1 MKATLKTIFIT
12 LLVIVLMVSLTV
24 PCVADDKHGTITV
37 KLEDKEKNKID
48 GTTVY
53 ICQIAS
59 LNAVGYYPTA
69 AFETSGISIAGI
81 VNNPS
86 DLTAK
91 AIVDYI
97 KENNVEV
104 SSQVS
109 QKGEV
114 SFSDLDL
121 GIWLVCCDENSKYIF
136 NPYIVFLPCESGG
149 KAYYE
154 VMSAPKVEDSRPD
167 VINVYV
173 SKKWDDKNNAAKK
186 RPESI
191 TVELLNGNTVMA
203 SAELNETNGW
213 SYMFLGVKK
222 DGAYSVREKS
232 VVDYKASYG
241 GDAINGFVITNT
253 YAGEKLPDT
262 GQYWWPIAVIAIAG
276 VCFVLLGIFEI
287 GVKKNGKKK

>member
-12 LLVIVLMVSLTV
+12 LLVMVMTASLTV
-24 PCVADDKHGTITV
+24 PCVAADQKGKITV
-37 KLEDKEKNKID
+37 KLEDKNQNKID

-81 VNNPS
+81 INNP
-86 DLTAK
+86 DATVAQ
-91 AIVDYI
+91 AITEYVVKNSI
-97 KENNVEV
+97 EAAA
-104 SSQVS
+104 QVS
-109 QKGEV
+109 QKGKAT
-114 SFSDLDL
+114 FTDLPL
-121 GIWLVCCDENSKYIF
+121 GIWLVYCDESSKYTF
-136 NPYIVFLPCESGG
+136 NPYIVFLPFESGG

-154 VMSAPKVEDSRPD
+154 VTSEPKVEDSRPD

-191 TVELLNGNTVMA
+191 SVELLNGDTVVS

-213 SYMFLGVKK
+213 SYMFLSVEK

-232 VVDYKASYG
+232 VVDYKASYS

-253 YAGEKLPDT
+253 YAGETLPNT
-262 GQYWWPIAVIAIAG
+262 GQYWWPLVIIAIAG
-276 VCFVLLGIFEI
+276 TCFVLLGIYEM

>member
-12 LLVIVLMVSLTV
+12 LLVMVMTASLTV
-24 PCVADDKHGTITV
+24 PCVAADQKGKITV
-37 KLEDKEKNKID
+37 KLEDKNQNKID
-48 GTTVY
+48 GTTVS
-53 ICQIAS
+53 ICQIAH

-81 VNNPS
+81 VNNPNE
-86 DLTAK
+86 LTAN
-91 AIVDYI
+91 AIVGYI

-154 VMSAPKVEDSRPD
+154 VTSTPKVEDNKPD
-167 VINVYV
+167 EMNVYV
-173 SKKWDDKNNAAKK
+173 FKKWDDKDNAAKK

-232 VVDYKASYG
+232 VVDYKASYS

-262 GQYWWPIAVIAIAG
+262 GQHWWPLVIIAIAG
-276 VCFVLLGIFEI
+276 TCFVLLGIYEM

>member
-69 AFETSGISIAGI
+69 AFETSGISISGI
-81 VNNPS
+81 INNP
-86 DLTAK
+86 DATVAQ
-91 AIVDYI
+91 AITEYAV
-97 KENNVEV
+97 ENNVET
-104 SSQVS
+104 VS
-109 QKGEV
+109 QMSEKGEAA
-114 SFSDLDL
+114 FTDLPL
-121 GIWLVCCDENSKYIF
+121 GIWLVYCDESSKYTF
-136 NPYIVFLPCESGG
+136 NPYIVFLPFESGG

-154 VMSAPKVEDSRPD
+154 VTSTPKVEDSKPD
-167 VINVYV
+167 EMNVYV
-173 SKKWDDKNNAAKK
+173 FKKWDDKDNAAKK
-186 RPESI
+186 RPDSI

-232 VVDYKASYG
+232 VIDYKASYG

-262 GQYWWPIAVIAIAG
+262 GQHWWPLVVIAIAG